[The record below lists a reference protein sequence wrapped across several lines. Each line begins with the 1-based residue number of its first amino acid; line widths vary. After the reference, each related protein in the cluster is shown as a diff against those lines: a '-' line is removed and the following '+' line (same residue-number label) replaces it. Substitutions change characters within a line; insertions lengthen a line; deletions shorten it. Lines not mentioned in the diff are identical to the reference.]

1 MRMQVGTELADGR
14 YTLRDRLKR
23 TGMAEVWLAEQRG
36 VHGFSKTVIVKMIHP
51 DLNEQHEARTRF
63 FDEARFAS
71 KIRHPNVVEIYDF
84 GEQDGIFYLVMEYIQ
99 GYDLEA
105 LIEQCKKKQSS
116 IPIALICRLMAD
128 AAKGLQIIHT
138 IRDDRGQFLELVH
151 RDISP
156 QNLVVASS
164 GVIKIIDFG
173 VVKAREKSS
182 RTRTGVI
189 VGKLQYMS
197 PEQLSSEELDARS
210 DVFSLGLVMFELLTL
225 EPRFRGSNLLEIF
238 YEALNEPMPDVA
250 AKRRDCPTDIVE
262 CVKRSLA
269 QKKADR
275 FQSAQEMQRTLEA
288 HLIQQGIAVTESDLA
303 GYLARI
309 FGQGGVIGLSD
320 ADERTGGGDAT
331 MMSPPSAPTR
341 AAASSAPP
349 SAQFGRGPSH
359 TISAQPPDSNEENDP
374 EMQRIRQAL
383 GPSANAS
390 LGGGSHTFDSRSAAV
405 SHTFDSR
412 GMAQV
417 GAAPLAVQRPPAAPP
432 APQPTPASPYGMGY
446 ASAPTPPPAYPQAPS
461 YGAPTPVQPSSA
473 FGGSPFA
480 QMEASYRPSVG
491 GISAAGMGA
500 SEATVVLDTEEIGQ
514 THEATVVLSVD
525 GVEALQSQPP
535 RTPSFQPQQQQG
547 IPASALTSFG
557 AEPTADLSRA
567 RPPVRG
573 ASDKRSSSGPY
584 KETSDEHQE
593 SMTSQRTMIGAYPQR
608 PKANLLWLWIVLGTL
623 IFGVGI
629 LVVYLV
635 LG

>member
-1 MRMQVGTELADGR
+1 MRMQVGTELSDGR
-14 YTLRDRLKR
+14 YVLRDRLKR

-36 VHGFSKTVIVKMIHP
+36 MHGFSKTVIVKMIHP
-51 DLNEQHEARTRF
+51 DLNEQHEARSRF
-63 FDEARFAS
+63 FDEAQFAS

-99 GYDLEA
+99 GHDLEA
-105 LIEQCKKKQSS
+105 LIEQCKKKHSS

-128 AAKGLQIIHT
+128 ALKGLQIIHSV
-138 IRDDRGQFLELVH
+138 RDDRGQLLELVH

-210 DVFSLGLVMFELLTL
+210 DVFSLGLVMYELLTL

-238 YEALNEPMPDVA
+238 YEALNEPMPDVV
-250 AKRRDCPTDIVE
+250 AKRKDCPSDIVE

-275 FQSAQEMQRTLEA
+275 FQNAQEMQRALEA

-309 FGQGGVIGLSD
+309 FGQAGAGSSHSD
-320 ADERTGGGDAT
+320 AYTGNTT
-331 MMSPPSAPTR
+331 MVTPP
-341 AAASSAPP
+341 AARGASTPA
-349 SAQFGRGPSH
+349 SAQMGRAPSH
-359 TISAQPPDSNEENDP
+359 TISAQPPDSSDENDP

-383 GPSANAS
+383 GPAANAS
-390 LGGGSHTFDSRSAAV
+390 LGGSGHTFDSRSASA

-412 GMAQV
+412 AMGQMGATGAPAQRSP
-417 GAAPLAVQRPPAAPP
+417 AASPSPQPPAS
-432 APQPTPASPYGMGY
+432 SPYGMGY
-446 ASAPTPPPAYPQAPS
+446 ATAPSPSFAPSSLHPPSPSYPPSPPYTPPAS
-461 YGAPTPVQPSSA
+461 THPSSS
-473 FGGSPFA
+473 FGGGSPFA
-480 QMEASYRPSVG
+480 QMEPSYRPSLG
-491 GISAAGMGA
+491 GSGGA
-500 SEATVVLDTEEIGQ
+500 PMATSEATVVLDTEGIGQ
-514 THEATVVLSVD
+514 THEATVVLAV
-525 GVEALQSQPP
+525 GGAEALQP
-535 RTPSFQPQQQQG
+535 QQG

-557 AEPTADLSRA
+557 AEPTADLSRS
-567 RPPVRG
+567 RPPIQNFTDR
-573 ASDKRSSSGPY
+573 RSSSAP
-584 KETSDEHQE
+584 
-593 SMTSQRTMIGAYPQR
+593 SQRPYQEPEQEHVATQRTVIAAYPQR
-608 PKANLLWLWIVLGTL
+608 PKNRLWLWIMLGGL
-623 IFGVGI
+623 IFGVGLLI
-629 LVVYLV
+629 VFLV
-635 LG
+635 LQ